1 MSAPRAAVLI
11 VLLLSTAAL
20 ALNACRPRPKLHP
33 LPSPG
38 GGERPGAKTASPRI
52 IVAETPRLAGH
63 HCPDFAGVFER
74 ISRGVVAIY
83 VLDPVDTESTH
94 PIRIG
99 TGFFIDS
106 AGHVLTNAH
115 VVHGTRRVRVR
126 LWNNQEYHAEVRGQ
140 DTFTDLALLSV
151 RSVPQVTP
159 LDLGTSE
166 DVRVGEWVMAVGTP
180 FGLSHSVTVGV
191 LSARHRWRVLIDQ
204 DDQYTNFIQTDAPIH
219 PGNSGGPLLDA
230 DGKVIGISTALQ
242 FEAPGIGFALPIDV
256 ARALLPLLK
265 RGVTLNRDWLGL
277 HLPQEHGREYSS
289 GIPIIDVRK
298 DAPAARVGLRPGD
311 VLVAVN
317 DQQLTRIPD
326 LRLLMAAMSLGG
338 DMRLEVRRGT
348 DLLRARIRLIGPG
361 VPARELGKK

>member
-1 MSAPRAAVLI
+1 MTAHLPRR
-11 VLLLSTAAL
+11 LLLLLAVAAG
-20 ALNACRPRPKLHP
+20 AAACRTRPPLHP
-33 LPSPG
+33 LPQAAAADEAPA
-38 GGERPGAKTASPRI
+38 PPPATKV
-52 IVAETPRLAGH
+52 IVAEPPRLAGD

-83 VLDPVDTESTH
+83 VPDPSSADSSH

-99 TGFFIDS
+99 TGFFIDV

-115 VVHGTRRVRVR
+115 VVHGTRRVKVR
-126 LWNNQEYHAEVRGQ
+126 LWNNQEYDAEVRGQ
-140 DTFTDLALLSV
+140 DTFTDLALLRV
-151 RSVPQVTP
+151 RSAPPVTP

-204 DDQYTNFIQTDAPIH
+204 DEQYTNFIQTDAPIH

-242 FEAPGIGFALPIDV
+242 QEAPGIGFALPIDV

-277 HLPQEHGREYSS
+277 HLPTEHGREYSS
-289 GIPIIDVRK
+289 GIPIIDVREG
-298 DAPAARVGLRPGD
+298 APAARVGLRPGD

-317 DQQLTRIPD
+317 EQQLTRIPD

-348 DLLRARIRLIGPG
+348 DLLRARIRLIGPEE
-361 VPARELGKK
+361 PARPVRKK